1 MIGKHDVI
9 VNLVKRQLQ
18 QMYHEQ
24 YNTLYY
30 KHQLPDNYNQRQQ
43 YHHHITTQ
51 QYPYRTDYD
60 KEKVNNVV
68 LIIVKYLHL
77 A

>member
-1 MIGKHDVI
+1 M
-9 VNLVKRQLQ
+9 
-18 QMYHEQ
+18 
-24 YNTLYY
+24 LYY
-30 KHQLPDNYNQRQQ
+30 QPQPPAYYNQHRQ
-43 YHHHITTQ
+43 YRHHITKQ